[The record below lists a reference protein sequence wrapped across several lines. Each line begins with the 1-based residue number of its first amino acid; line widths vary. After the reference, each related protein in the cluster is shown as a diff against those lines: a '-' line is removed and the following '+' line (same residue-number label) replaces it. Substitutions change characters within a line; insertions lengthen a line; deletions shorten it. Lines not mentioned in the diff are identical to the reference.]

1 MKSTQK
7 GFTLIELMIVVAII
21 GILAAVAIPAYQGYI
36 QNANLAKVKSSFD
49 NAVRNTEA
57 TFAKQSTDAA
67 MGISTTLPTEAQLL
81 AQINP
86 NSDTCP
92 GDASANLFSTVSD
105 TNGCIGFSVT
115 DEAVAAMVVTFV
127 MPAYTD
133 AIASQATRTITAAD
147 Y

>member
-57 TFAKQSTDAA
+57 TFAKRSTDAA
-67 MGISTTLPTEAQLL
+67 MGVSTTLPTKAELL

-86 NSDTCP
+86 NSDPCP

-105 TNGCIGFSVT
+105 ANGCIGFTVT

-133 AIASQATRTITAAD
+133 AIASQATRTITAAN